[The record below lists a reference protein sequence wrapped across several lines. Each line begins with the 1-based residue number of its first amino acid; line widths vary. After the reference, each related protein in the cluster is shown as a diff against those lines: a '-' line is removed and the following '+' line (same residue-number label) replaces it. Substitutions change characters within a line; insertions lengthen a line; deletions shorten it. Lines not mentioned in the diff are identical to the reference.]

1 MKKKLTKNQMRIAK
15 MAAPFDVITG
25 ADFKA
30 LRKGGPKYV
39 GKFKISKPPT
49 PTNQKNKSL

>member
-1 MKKKLTKNQMRIAK
+1 

-39 GKFKISKPPT
+39 GKFKINKPPE
-49 PTNQKNKSL
+49 PPKGSPYYKSKS